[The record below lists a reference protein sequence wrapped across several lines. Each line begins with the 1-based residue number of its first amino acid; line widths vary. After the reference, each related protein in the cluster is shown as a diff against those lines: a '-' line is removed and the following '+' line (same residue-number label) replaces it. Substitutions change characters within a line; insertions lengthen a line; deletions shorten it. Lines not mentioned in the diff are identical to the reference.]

1 MERATDTI
9 FEVGERTDRRPKA
22 YKESL
27 RDFYDRCPSPAC
39 DNIRALINDWFS
51 RVPGGKGRR
60 DLRARLRSTDDDT
73 WVGSFWELYLHESLG
88 RAGYELDIEPDVA
101 GSKNHPD
108 FLARG
113 HGHEFYVE
121 ALAVIEDEIRAS
133 WRRHKNTYDYLNER
147 PHPNFWLGIQFI
159 AEGAGDP
166 PLKRLR
172 HDVTAWLDGL
182 DPDTT
187 SLGTVTEWHDGD
199 WTIELT
205 AYPKSPRARGASG
218 GPLLASPSGV
228 SGYADLAGR
237 MLERLH
243 EKATRYGRLGKPYL
257 IALAINTIIAD
268 GEDLIGALLGPV
280 IVRLSE
286 NEADPVEVFRDRA
299 GLFMGAG
306 GEQNTRVS
314 GLIVA
319 RNAWPE
325 RVGELRP
332 AVWLNP
338 WSPPDLLFVAPIPWP
353 HVAIDPTTGQLT
365 GELPDFD
372 PLAYFGLSPD
382 WPGFD
387 DG

>member
-1 MERATDTI
+1 MPESANDII
-9 FEVGERTDRRPKA
+9 FEAGERTDGRPKA

-39 DNIRALINDWFS
+39 DNIRSLINEWFCRVS
-51 RVPGGKGRR
+51 RGKGRR
-60 DLRARLRSTDDDT
+60 DLHARLGSTDDNT
-73 WVGSFWELYLHESLG
+73 WVGAFWELYLHESLR

-101 GSKNHPD
+101 ESENHPD

-113 HGHEFYVE
+113 RGHEFYVE
-121 ALAVIEDEIRAS
+121 ALAVLEDEIRAGE
-133 WRRHKNTYDYLNER
+133 RRHKNTYDYLNER

-159 AEGAGDP
+159 AEGAADP

-172 HDVTAWLDGL
+172 HDVTAWLDEF

-187 SLGTVTEWHDGD
+187 PLVTVTEWRDLD

-205 AYPKSPRARGASG
+205 AYPKSPRVRGVPG
-218 GPLLASPSGV
+218 GPLLSAPSGV
-228 SGYADLAGR
+228 SGSSDLAGPMR
-237 MLERLH
+237 ERLH

-257 IALAINTIIAD
+257 IALAINTTIAD
-268 GEDLIGALLGPV
+268 RDDLTDALLGPV
-280 IVRLSE
+280 AVRVSG
-286 NEADPVEVFRDRA
+286 NEDDPVEVFRLRA

-325 RVGELRP
+325 RVAALRP

-338 WSPPDLLFVAPIPWP
+338 WSPPDLRFVAPVPWS
-353 HVAIDPTTGQLT
+353 HVAIDPTTAQLT
-365 GELPDFD
+365 GEPSDFD
-372 PLAYFGLSPD
+372 PLAYFGLSPG
-382 WPGFD
+382 WPGF
-387 DG
+387 